1 MVNQEVKVNL
11 HLVEIHNKEDKEAF
25 SNHLSE
31 TEQVGQGKVVFN
43 KADTVLH
50 KQTIILLVAIVHHKE
65 AINDLHSEVV
75 DNKEDN
81 LDRDNKED
89 SLDRDNLV
97 KDNLVKDKV
106 VKDKLDK
113 DNKVKDLKVEV
124 IYQQLLD

>member
-1 MVNQEVKVNL
+1 MVVNQEVKVSL
-11 HLVEIHNKEDKEAF
+11 HLAEIHNKEDKEAF
-25 SNHLSE
+25 SNLSE

-65 AINDLHSEVV
+65 AINDLHSEAV
-75 DNKEDN
+75 
-81 LDRDNKED
+81 DNKED

>member
-1 MVNQEVKVNL
+1 MVVNQEVKVNL
-11 HLVEIHNKEDKEAF
+11 HLAEIHNKEDKEAF
-25 SNHLSE
+25 SNHLLE

-65 AINDLHSEVV
+65 AINDLHSEEV
-75 DNKEDN
+75 DNKEV
-81 LDRDNKED
+81 
-89 SLDRDNLV
+89 SLVRDNLV

-106 VKDKLDK
+106 VKDKLDR

>member
-1 MVNQEVKVNL
+1 M
-11 HLVEIHNKEDKEAF
+11 
-25 SNHLSE
+25 
-31 TEQVGQGKVVFN
+31 
-43 KADTVLH
+43 LH

-89 SLDRDNLV
+89 SLD

>member
-1 MVNQEVKVNL
+1 MVHQVQLVVNQEVKGNL
-11 HLVEIHNKEDKEAF
+11 HLAEIHNKDKEAF
-25 SNHLSE
+25 SNHLLE

-65 AINDLHSEVV
+65 AINDLHSEEV
-75 DNKEDN
+75 DNKEV
-81 LDRDNKED
+81 
-89 SLDRDNLV
+89 SLARDNLV
-97 KDNLVKDKV
+97 KDNLVKDN
-106 VKDKLDK
+106 LDK

>member
-11 HLVEIHNKEDKEAF
+11 HLAEIHNKEDKEAF

-31 TEQVGQGKVVFN
+31 TEQVGQGKLVFN
-43 KADTVLH
+43 KEDTVFH

-65 AINDLHSEVV
+65 AINDLHSEAV
-75 DNKEDN
+75 
-81 LDRDNKED
+81 DNKED